1 MSAFKKME
9 LMAFH
14 RFYDRIAKVEEE
26 RNIVIYL
33 NAIPYSMQVI
43 ALEVKMRTKLGV
55 ELFRKLQFMGLLRK
69 W

>member
-1 MSAFKKME
+1 MSAFKKREM
-9 LMAFH
+9 MAFT
-14 RFYDRIAKVEEE
+14 RFYNRIAQVEEE

-55 ELFRKLQFMGLLRK
+55 ELFKKLQFMGLLRK